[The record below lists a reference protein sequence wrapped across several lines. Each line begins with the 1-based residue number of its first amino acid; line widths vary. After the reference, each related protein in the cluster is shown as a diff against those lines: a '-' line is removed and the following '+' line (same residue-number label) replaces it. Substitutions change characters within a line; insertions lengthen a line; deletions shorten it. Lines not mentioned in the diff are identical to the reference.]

1 MDGGKFKEGM
11 SVKEISSFTKKHRL
25 EVFFCVA
32 FLLACFFSFVMF
44 GTGWAI
50 IAASVG
56 AILGVLLSG
65 KVMHLF
71 KTIFH
76 FIFKQEQ
83 TTQIIL
89 GVFLL
94 IIAIFLPPLYFL
106 ILGLSGGKDL
116 FHIAM
121 EISSQH
127 KK

>member
-25 EVFFCVA
+25 EVFFCLA

-50 IAASVG
+50 IAAAVG

-106 ILGLSGGKDL
+106 LLGLSGGNDL
-116 FHIAM
+116 FHV
-121 EISSQH
+121 
-127 KK
+127 